1 MTETCEWCGG
11 PRRPQQQTCSAPC
24 RAGRWRWLTGVTRA
38 GGAPPEAP
46 PWPGS
51 PLHGRMGEKGRA
63 NTSPAPSMP
72 APGPRSGV
80 KARSGTMISFWKAV
94 RAARG
99 AVREPALADAV
110 EKALTDALAPAQRRK
125 LEADRGR

>member
-1 MTETCEWCGG
+1 MIYATPRWDGDCGYCAEMEI
-11 PRRPQQQTCSAPC
+11 PSAKYSAI
-24 RAGRWRWLTGVTRA
+24 RKAYR
-38 GGAPPEAP
+38 
-46 PWPGS
+46 
-51 PLHGRMGEKGRA
+51 
-63 NTSPAPSMP
+63 
-72 APGPRSGV
+72 RSGV

-94 RAARG
+94 RAARA